1 MNWQEELKKTGLS
14 VNDFSEKIKKLIS
27 AYQKIE
33 MDINTEDD
41 DDRKSEMED
50 LINELNETLCKEIPK
65 YAKNKDRYDALGKK
79 MAEARNA
86 KKASGGTVKTATTA
100 AQTQTATPAAQTQ
113 TATPAA
119 QTQTATPVTP
129 KPNTEIE
136 EKKSG
141 GLGTVL
147 LAIGAIGGIA
157 LAVATFGKYNPFKK

>member
-1 MNWQEELKKTGLS
+1 
-14 VNDFSEKIKKLIS
+14 
-27 AYQKIE
+27 

-113 TATPAA
+113 TATP
-119 QTQTATPVTP
+119 VTP

>member
-1 MNWQEELKKTGLS
+1 MKWQKELAQSGLAES
-14 VNDFSEKIKKLIS
+14 AFSEKIKKQIA
-27 AYQKIE
+27 AYHSLAQ
-33 MDINTEDD
+33 
-41 DDRKSEMED
+41 
-50 LINELNETLCKEIPK
+50 ELNDVEDENEIDENNSAMEMIDNNLCKEIPK

-86 KKASGGTVKTATTA
+86 KKASGGTVKTAT
-100 AQTQTATPAAQTQ
+100 
-113 TATPAA
+113 PAA

-129 KPNTEIE
+129 KPNAEIE

>member
-1 MNWQEELKKTGLS
+1 MKWQKELAQSGLAES
-14 VNDFSEKIKKLIS
+14 AFSEKIKKQIA
-27 AYQKIE
+27 AYHSLAQ
-33 MDINTEDD
+33 
-41 DDRKSEMED
+41 
-50 LINELNETLCKEIPK
+50 ELNDVEDENEIDEINSAMEMIDNNLCKEIPK

-86 KKASGGTVKTATTA
+86 KKASGGTVKTAT
-100 AQTQTATPAAQTQ
+100 PAAQTQ

-129 KPNTEIE
+129 KPNAEIE

>member
-41 DDRKSEMED
+41 DDRKSERED

-113 TATPAA
+113 TATP
-119 QTQTATPVTP
+119 VTP

>member
-86 KKASGGTVKTATTA
+86 KKASGGTVKTAT
-100 AQTQTATPAAQTQ
+100 
-113 TATPAA
+113 PAA

>member
-113 TATPAA
+113 TATP
-119 QTQTATPVTP
+119 VTP

>member
-113 TATPAA
+113 TATP
-119 QTQTATPVTP
+119 VTP
-129 KPNTEIE
+129 KPNAEIE

>member
-100 AQTQTATPAAQTQ
+100 AQTQTATP
-113 TATPAA
+113 
-119 QTQTATPVTP
+119 VTP

>member
-86 KKASGGTVKTATTA
+86 KKASGGTVKTAT
-100 AQTQTATPAAQTQ
+100 PAAQTQ

-129 KPNTEIE
+129 KPNAEIE

>member
-86 KKASGGTVKTATTA
+86 KKASGGTVKTAT
-100 AQTQTATPAAQTQ
+100 PAAQTQ

>member
-1 MNWQEELKKTGLS
+1 MKWQKELAQSGLAES
-14 VNDFSEKIKKLIS
+14 AFSEKIKKQIA
-27 AYQKIE
+27 AYHSLAQ
-33 MDINTEDD
+33 
-41 DDRKSEMED
+41 
-50 LINELNETLCKEIPK
+50 ELNDVEDENEIDEINSAMEMIDNNLCKEIPK

-86 KKASGGTVKTATTA
+86 KKASGGTVKTAT
-100 AQTQTATPAAQTQ
+100 
-113 TATPAA
+113 PAA

-129 KPNTEIE
+129 KPNAEIE
-136 EKKSG
+136 EKNSG

>member
-100 AQTQTATPAAQTQ
+100 AQTQTATT
-113 TATPAA
+113 AA

>member
-1 MNWQEELKKTGLS
+1 
-14 VNDFSEKIKKLIS
+14 
-27 AYQKIE
+27 
-33 MDINTEDD
+33 
-41 DDRKSEMED
+41 
-50 LINELNETLCKEIPK
+50 
-65 YAKNKDRYDALGKK
+65 

-100 AQTQTATPAAQTQ
+100 AQTQTATT
-113 TATPAA
+113 AA